1 MKRLL
6 MVLALTMLPSAA
18 MAQHHDH
25 AKKETTKAS
34 AEHKNFA
41 QELIA
46 WKADLKLTAEQI
58 AKLEAFSVK
67 MDEHHK
73 NMAEHHAKA
82 GDAAKMEGKL
92 HSDLL
97 AVFTEEQ
104 LVKVRP
110 MMKAHMD
117 KCEHMQAAKKKTGE
131 HKH

>member
-1 MKRLL
+1 MEKVLDRCGCLL
-6 MVLALTMLPSAA
+6 ELLWTDLEKLS
-18 MAQHHDH
+18 
-25 AKKETTKAS
+25 
-34 AEHKNFA
+34 FA
-41 QELIA
+41 RQE
-46 WKADLKLTAEQI
+46 TAEFR
-58 AKLEAFSVK
+58 FSVK

>member
-1 MKRLL
+1 MMKRLM

-25 AKKETTKAS
+25 AKKEVTKATT
-34 AEHKNFA
+34 EHKNFA
-41 QELIA
+41 QELIS
-46 WKADLKLTAEQI
+46 WKADLKLTADQI

-73 NMAEHHAKA
+73 NMADHHAKA
-82 GDAAKMEGKL
+82 GDAEKMESKM
-92 HSDLL
+92 HDELL
-97 AVFTEEQ
+97 SVFTEEQ

-110 MMKAHMD
+110 MMKAHME
-117 KCEHMQAAKKKTGE
+117 KCEHMKAAKKKSE

>member
-1 MKRLL
+1 MMKRLM
-6 MVLALTMLPSAA
+6 MVLAFMVLPTAA
-18 MAQHHDH
+18 MAQHAGH
-25 AKKETTKAS
+25 APKQAAKAP

-46 WKADLKLTAEQI
+46 WKADLKLTADQI

-73 NMAEHHAKA
+73 NMGDHHAKA
-82 GDAAKMEGKL
+82 GDAEKMEAKL

-117 KCEHMQAAKKKTGE
+117 KCEHMAAAKKKGE